1 MDAGPKEDENEG
13 GMRRI
18 ALVMLAATAV
28 AGGSPATAAAASFT
42 AVVNVSAATLWT
54 APGQLRAV
62 DIPSSTSPVD
72 MNAWLSGMTTAQRG
86 WLVGRLQTQ
95 ALYGT
100 KVTVLRMRGGWS
112 QVAVAAQST
121 PQNPLGYPGWL
132 RTRQL
137 TGNTSLLRLR
147 ATHPV
152 AVVAG
157 RLAWL
162 RDPSTLARR
171 LRVSFATRLVVVG
184 RTATVDLVATPLGGR
199 LAIMRSAVAEYRSA
213 SAIPVPAGS
222 QVVATARRFLGL
234 PYLWA
239 GTSGFGVDCS
249 GLTYLV
255 LRRWGIDLPRDADRQ
270 ALHGTPV
277 ARSALRA
284 GDLVFFAGPGG
295 TGPIH
300 HVGIYV
306 GGGVMIDSPRTGLPV
321 RQVALSAFGSEY
333 AGARRYL

>member
-1 MDAGPKEDENEG
+1 
-13 GMRRI
+13 MRRI
-18 ALVMLAATAV
+18 ALVLVVATAIV
-28 AGGSPATAAAASFT
+28 GGSPATAMAARFP
-42 AVVNVSAATLWT
+42 AVVNVSVATLWT

-62 DIPSSTSPVD
+62 DVPSSTNPVN
-72 MNAWLSGMTTAQRG
+72 MGAWLSRMTVADRR

-100 KVTVLRMRGGWS
+100 KVTVLQMRGRWS
-112 QVAVAAQST
+112 EVAVHGQST
-121 PQNPLGYPGWL
+121 PKNTLGYPGWL
-132 RTRQL
+132 PTRQL

-162 RDPSTLARR
+162 RDPATLAPR
-171 LRVSFATRLVVVG
+171 LRISLATRLVVVG
-184 RTATVDLVATPLGGR
+184 RTATADIVATPLGGR
-199 LAIMRSAVAEYRSA
+199 LAIMRSAVAEYPAA
-213 SAIPVPAGS
+213 SAIPTPTGA
-222 QVVATARRFLGL
+222 QIVATARRFLGL

-249 GLTYLV
+249 GLTHLV
-255 LRRWGIDLPRDADRQ
+255 FRRWGIDLPRDADRQ

-277 ARSALRA
+277 ARSALRP

-295 TGPIH
+295 VGAVH

-306 GGGVMIDSPRTGLPV
+306 GGGMMIDSPRTGLAV
-321 RQVALSAFGSEY
+321 RQVAVSAFGSEY